1 MRHAIIHSIVA
12 VLLAQHAVLASQ
24 GTRAGSEIPISL
36 DGNVLVVPLTIRG
49 ASKVLRFVVDTGA
62 EITIVN
68 KRTAKA
74 LGLPPGT
81 DIDLET
87 VGRET
92 TIPTVELK
100 ALRIGSYEAAEVR
113 AASYDLSDLTAAM
126 DSPVDGVLGI
136 DVLSQF
142 SFTIDY
148 GRKTMSI
155 SASGAPSNVQG
166 LRFTLTRDSGGYL
179 VPVTLNSDTDVD
191 LLLDTGT
198 NMTQLPSNVWRSVT
212 REWQPRKLLKGV
224 VSSGQEAGHSYLARL
239 DSLQIGNLRIDS
251 PVVRFVL
258 PASTGTFADPE
269 ALGLLGSDILRH
281 FVVTID
287 IPQGHLFLALAPDFH
302 DDPLEFS
309 SIGIQF
315 LKKDRRLFVV
325 GVWEG
330 SPADDLHIQKGDEI
344 LEIQGRSVS
353 ALASAQVERML
364 KGPVGSVVSLK
375 FRRGEHIFTLRVPR
389 QKLI

>member
-1 MRHAIIHSIVA
+1 MRHAIIHSIVV

-148 GRKTMSI
+148 GRKIMSI
-155 SASGAPSNVQG
+155 SASGARKS
-166 LRFTLTRDSGGYL
+166 S
-179 VPVTLNSDTDVD
+179 
-191 LLLDTGT
+191 
-198 NMTQLPSNVWRSVT
+198 RS
-212 REWQPRKLLKGV
+212 RER
-224 VSSGQEAGHSYLARL
+224 
-239 DSLQIGNLRIDS
+239 
-251 PVVRFVL
+251 
-258 PASTGTFADPE
+258 
-269 ALGLLGSDILRH
+269 
-281 FVVTID
+281 
-287 IPQGHLFLALAPDFH
+287 
-302 DDPLEFS
+302 
-309 SIGIQF
+309 
-315 LKKDRRLFVV
+315 
-325 GVWEG
+325 
-330 SPADDLHIQKGDEI
+330 
-344 LEIQGRSVS
+344 
-353 ALASAQVERML
+353 
-364 KGPVGSVVSLK
+364 
-375 FRRGEHIFTLRVPR
+375 
-389 QKLI
+389 